1 MTRHVGAPGH
11 FKSMMAPSEGSSVN
25 TSPEVDAWF
34 ARYDN
39 PRKDLVD
46 AVRRAIL
53 DADDRVAETIK
64 WQAPTFIYRGNIASF
79 FPKSKAHVS
88 LMFHTGASLPDPH
101 GLLEGEGDVSR
112 VAKFIDADDLERK
125 KPALQE
131 LVRAWITSRNS

>member
-1 MTRHVGAPGH
+1 
-11 FKSMMAPSEGSSVN
+11 MAASERSIVN
-25 TSPEVDAWF
+25 VSPEVDAWF

-39 PRKDLVD
+39 PQKDLVD
-46 AVRRAIL
+46 AVRRVVL
-53 DADDRVAETIK
+53 DTDDRVTETIK

-101 GLLEGEGDVSR
+101 GLLEGEGAVSR

-131 LVRAWITSRNS
+131 LVRAWVASRSP